1 MDSYLLLPRIKLHN
15 VSAANSFIAGLPSM
29 TAFLGGVH
37 ALERRLHTKWSN
49 LDIIG
54 TAIAVHEHRM
64 HSYRETSGVASLIGT
79 ANPLQK
85 NSKTGEY
92 SRPPFIEEARADMT
106 VSLLLKL
113 SGITRED
120 KEAFLDDVAQL
131 VPLQKMAAGDI
142 VSLEKPSISF
152 LDPSDEKAVRRV
164 RNSLMPSYVIVDR
177 CSMLIEHQQQTGLS
191 AMDAIIDLLAIH
203 YEPGEELGKWSPYK
217 RTPGYLVPL
226 AVGFKDLAGNAPAA
240 GTRDGD
246 TEHHF
251 VEPVI
256 TLGELCMPYRFETLE
271 DMLWH
276 FHYDNTNGL
285 YLCQCGTNL
294 GERKNG

>member
-15 VSAANSFIAGLPSM
+15 VNAANSFIVGLPSM

-37 ALERRLHTKWSN
+37 ALERRLHAKWSN
-49 LDIIG
+49 LVIIG
-54 TAIAVHEHRM
+54 TAVAVHEHRM
-64 HSYRETSGVASLIGT
+64 HSYRETSDFASLVGT
-79 ANPLQK
+79 ANPLKKQGNGK
-85 NSKTGEY
+85 WE
-92 SRPPFIEEARADMT
+92 RPPFIEEARAEMT

-113 SGITRED
+113 SGITRENERSLLSD
-120 KEAFLDDVAQL
+120 IAQFL
-131 VPLQKMAAGDI
+131 PLQKMAAGDI
-142 VSLEKPSISF
+142 VSFEKLRIFFLE
-152 LDPSDEKAVRRV
+152 PSDEKAVRRV

-177 CSMLIEHQQQTGLS
+177 CSLLIEHQRTGLS

-203 YEPGEELGKWSPYK
+203 YEPGKELGTWSPHK
-217 RTPGYLVPL
+217 RTSGYLVPL
-226 AVGFKDLAGNAPAA
+226 AVGFKDLSGNAPAA
-240 GTRDGD
+240 GTRDND

-256 TLGELCMPYRFETLE
+256 TLGELCMPYRFERLE

-276 FHYDNTNGL
+276 YHYDNTNGL